1 MHVFN
6 SKNIYF
12 IYCTYFSYKSSN
24 IFFVVVNLHQN
35 TWKQSSSRGHECLK
49 KYLKIL
55 RIKIHRLYQNISF
68 YFQTVIPHMQN
79 VNLGPFNLFFF
90 CFKFLKLETYA
101 LISNSGTLFCAEWFL
116 SLTFK
121 DLQFAKREATL
132 LFQNDL
138 NNCQKNTVF
147 CSAVNGDEQKL
158 QGLVYLHGTKQRLF
172 NHSVLQ
178 QGKKELQKLLVYIT
192 AKFSK
197 KNL

>member
-49 KYLKIL
+49 KYLKKSFVSKYIVC
-55 RIKIHRLYQNISF
+55 IKIF
-68 YFQTVIPHMQN
+68 
-79 VNLGPFNLFFF
+79 PFIFRQWYHICKMWIWVPLICFFF
-90 CFKFLKLETYA
+90 CFKFLKLKTYA

-138 NNCQKNTVF
+138 NNC
-147 CSAVNGDEQKL
+147 
-158 QGLVYLHGTKQRLF
+158 
-172 NHSVLQ
+172 
-178 QGKKELQKLLVYIT
+178 
-192 AKFSK
+192 
-197 KNL
+197 